1 MLRVIV
7 ASCASDPLVA
17 CNVSCESPV
26 GVLEA
31 DAIVNVWDEFA
42 ATVIGD
48 TGLVDVPAGRPDI
61 DTETDPLNPFNP
73 TMATVN
79 GTLVLPCTKL
89 ADVDENGDTTDTE
102 KSGAGGGG
110 VEVPGPPPQA
120 IIGNVDSNETKQT
133 SPRRY
138 LTALSS
144 PIEPRRVWADGKS
157 YPSERRATFSVRE
170 HELSIQA

>member
-31 DAIVNVWDEFA
+31 DATVNVCDKFA

-48 TGLVDVPAGRPDI
+48 AGLVEVPAGRPDI
-61 DTETDPLNPFNP
+61 DSETDPLNPFDP
-73 TMATVN
+73 TMDTVN

-89 ADVDENGDTTDTE
+89 ADVDENGETTDTE

-110 VEVPGPPPQA
+110 GGVIELPGPPPQA
-120 IIGNVDSNETKQT
+120 IIGNVDSNEIRQA

-144 PIEPRRVWADGKS
+144 PIAAS
-157 YPSERRATFSVRE
+157 PSVGGR
-170 HELSIQA
+170 